1 VWKQKRC
8 RKEENVMASNFRI
21 SVHRDS
27 NSLEL
32 KLAGDFDG
40 TSACELLN
48 VLKDNCDGGVN
59 KVAVNTSSLKDI
71 YPFGR
76 DTFQRN
82 LYTLKGKGIRLAFTG
97 KKAKSIAPERSE
109 SF

>member
-1 VWKQKRC
+1 
-8 RKEENVMASNFRI
+8 MASNFRI
-21 SVHRDS
+21 SVHRES
-27 NSLEL
+27 NGLEL

-48 VLKDNCDGGVN
+48 VLREKCDEGV
-59 KVAVNTSSLKDI
+59 KRVAVDTSNLKDI

-82 LYTLKGKGIRLAFTG
+82 LYTLKGRRKRVAFTG
-97 KKAKSIAPERSE
+97 RKANSIAPEGG
-109 SF
+109 

>member
-1 VWKQKRC
+1 
-8 RKEENVMASNFRI
+8 MASNFRI
-21 SVHRDS
+21 FVHRDS

-48 VLKDNCDGGVN
+48 VLEEKCDGAVN
-59 KVAVNTSSLKDI
+59 RVAVNTSSLKEI

-82 LYTLKGKGIRLAFTG
+82 LYTLKGKRIHLSFTG
-97 KKAKSIAPERSE
+97 DKANSIAPERG
-109 SF
+109 